1 MLYETGE
8 LCTVERIRITGGGDR
23 GQGDVVGSK
32 LVTSFFF
39 PVVHLTNIT
48 GRAVKIHVGTFKGSK
63 ARNRDAINYFFITE
77 KMNFFILYTWYD
89 VLSYNSK
96 TITDGRLLWETYL

>member
-1 MLYETGE
+1 MNYVRSSGYESLVGA
-8 LCTVERIRITGGGDR
+8 IGDR
-23 GQGDVVGSK
+23 GTWWGLNWLQV
-32 LVTSFFF
+32 FFF